1 MAATDDLGAIRQA
14 RPGLFTL
21 LAHPRQAWPG
31 MAAATLSGRMAFARY
46 ALPLAAIPALAKG
59 AGLLIFGVQIY
70 GVLFK
75 PAPITALISAALTYG
90 LELASVLI
98 LGFAIH
104 LFSAVFNGESRL
116 GPAMKLAVFSSVPG
130 WFGGIFLVLPTM
142 GVLPPLGVLSA
153 AATFYGLYVLYLGLP
168 TLMCVRNDLCPVFA
182 GVLIAIFL
190 ALWGVSSL
198 AIAAF
203 DRVTMV
209 PAPGATLH
217 AGSAAIDVGKLSRA
231 GQALS
236 AAAAGGGAM
245 PKPAATTDELESLL
259 PSTLATGFTRTRI
272 TSSAGHL
279 GNLSG
284 AMAQGTY
291 VMGANNMVLT
301 VGDLGSAGAL
311 AQAVSLS
318 ANKHTATSYEKSSQ
332 TPDGR
337 MMVEKYDR
345 TSSSGEYDIL
355 IGERFLVQ
363 AKGRATMDMLQAAVQ
378 AIPFDRLEAMAKG

>member
-1 MAATDDLGAIRQA
+1 
-14 RPGLFTL
+14 
-21 LAHPRQAWPG
+21 
-31 MAAATLSGRMAFARY
+31 MAAATLTGRMAFVRY
-46 ALPLAAIPALAKG
+46 ALPLAAIPAVAKG
-59 AGLLIFGVQIY
+59 AGLMIFGVQIY

-75 PAPITALISAALTYG
+75 PAPVAALISTALTYG
-90 LELASVLI
+90 LELASVLV

-116 GPAMKLAVFSSVPG
+116 GPAMKLAVFSSAPG
-130 WFGGIFLVLPTM
+130 WFGGIFLILPTM
-142 GVLPPLGVLSA
+142 GVLPPLGVLSV
-153 AATFYGLYVLYLGLP
+153 AATLYGLYVLYLGLP
-168 TLMCVRNDLCPVFA
+168 TLMCVRNDLCPIFA

-217 AGSAAIDVGKLSRA
+217 AGGASIDVGKLTQA
-231 GQALS
+231 GKALS
-236 AAAAGGGAM
+236 SGGA

-259 PSTLATGFTRTRI
+259 PSTLTNGFTRTQI
-272 TSSAGHL
+272 TSNSGHL

-291 VMGANNMVLT
+291 VKDPNTFVLT
-301 VGDLGSAGAL
+301 IGDLGSAGAL
-311 AQAVSLS
+311 AQAVSLN
-318 ANKHTATSYEKSSQ
+318 ANKHTDTSYEKSSQ

-345 TSSSGEYDIL
+345 VSKSGEYDIL
-355 IGERFLVQ
+355 IGNRFLVQ
-363 AKGRATMDMLQAAVQ
+363 AKGKATMEMLQAAVQ
-378 AIPFDRLEAMAKG
+378 AMPFDRLEAMAKG